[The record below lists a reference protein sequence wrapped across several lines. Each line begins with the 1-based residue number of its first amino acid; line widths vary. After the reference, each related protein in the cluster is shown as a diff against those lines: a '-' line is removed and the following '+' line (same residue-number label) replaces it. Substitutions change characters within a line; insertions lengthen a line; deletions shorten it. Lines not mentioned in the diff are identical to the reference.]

1 MYVAV
6 GYLIIYKSVSRRETN
21 SRGREKGERGREKGE
36 EGREKGER
44 GREKGEKGQEKG
56 ERYPPV
62 HPHTYCHNHIYCKCV
77 CANKIILS
85 YLTIIVY
92 L

>member
-1 MYVAV
+1 MAV

-36 EGREKGER
+36 KGR
-44 GREKGEKGQEKG
+44 EKG

-62 HPHTYCHNHIYCKCV
+62 HPHCDVQIF
-77 CANKIILS
+77 AAIS
-85 YLTIIVY
+85 
-92 L
+92 